1 MKVTRVCVLLC
12 VVGMV
17 QGVTLLHD
25 VVYIVCQSPSAIRRY
40 SITTRERLTDIDVKG
55 LRRPRD
61 IAACELT
68 SQLYVCDWDK
78 QSIWRVSSDGEDIRR
93 WWTSSDMFSPWRLS
107 VTSSRL
113 LMTSLDTSELMQLSA
128 GGDVLRRVHLPR
140 YMNPLRHSVES
151 PTGTFIVS
159 HRQLKQGHVSE
170 VNIEGVVLRQSS
182 RSSLGMPRPRHIAV
196 DSQGNIFVAD
206 RDNCRI
212 LLLDAQLALR
222 RVIID
227 KRQLN
232 DERPSRLC
240 YIEHLGQLIVG
251 SIDSDSVAV
260 FDVLYR

>member
-1 MKVTRVCVLLC
+1 MCVLLC

-25 VVYIVCQSPSAIRRY
+25 VVYIVCWSSSKIRRY
-40 SITTRERLTDIDVKG
+40 SITTRERLTYIDVKG
-55 LRRPRD
+55 LRRPWD

-68 SQLYVCDWDK
+68 SQLYVCDWSEK
-78 QSIWRVSSDGEDIRR
+78 CIWRVSSDGEDIRR
-93 WWTSSDMFSPWRLS
+93 WWTSSDTLIPWTLS

-113 LMTSLDTSELMQLSA
+113 LVTSLDTHELMQLSA
-128 GGDVLRRVHLPR
+128 GGDVLQHVHLPS
-140 YMNPLRHSVES
+140 YMYPLRHSVES

-159 HRQLKQGHVSE
+159 HINTQLNWQSHVSE

-206 RDNCRI
+206 RVNCRI